1 MNLTDVCLRKPVLAW
16 MLMAGTI
23 LFGLVAATRIGVS
36 QFPDVDYPTISVSVA
51 WNGAAPEDVESGIVN
66 VLEESLAQV
75 EGVQTITSSS
85 TMGSARITATFDMSR
100 DIDLALQ
107 DTQAKIAQA
116 GRQLPSDIN
125 PPVVSKSNPDDQPI
139 LTIGVSG
146 PFSRQLLADT
156 ARYEVEDRLQTIPGV
171 GQVTLMGYVDRAVRI
186 WVDEDKLNATQLT
199 VTDVIT
205 ALNQQHVTV
214 PSGAMDTQEKQL
226 SVRVLGEAADLTTLK
241 QIIIKNVSGA
251 PIRLKDVALVED
263 GFEDITS
270 IARSNGA
277 PVQAMGILKQRGS
290 NAVGVAKAVTAALG
304 DVQKGLPEGMKAEVI
319 FDTTG
324 FISESVNEILL
335 ELSLALVLTALVCWL
350 FLGSLSSTMNVL
362 FAIPMSLMGTVAV
375 IYFLGYTLNTFTLL
389 GLSLA
394 VGLVVDD
401 AVMVMENIFR
411 HAAMGKDRM
420 KAAEEG
426 TKEITFAALAA
437 TLAVIAIFLPVIFM
451 SGIVGKFFLQF
462 GVTLSIAVALSYLEA
477 ITLAPARC
485 AQMVN
490 VQHEHRTGIGGAV
503 DRLFAKLEAFY
514 GRMLERTLRRPWV
527 ALLVGALVM
536 GSALEVALHLPGEF
550 VPSQDQSRL
559 QVRLT
564 TAVGS
569 DLGQTDKLVKRCE
582 QFLRSRPEVKGVM
595 ASVGG
600 GSSNTASL
608 SVTLVEP
615 SQRKLGQNELAA
627 IFRKEFSAYPGV
639 RVSVQ
644 DLSQQGF
651 TGQRGY
657 PIEFSV
663 RGQDWDVLTTQ
674 AAKIREELTKSG
686 LATDIDTDYQI
697 GSPELQIKPDRA
709 RISDLGLSVE
719 NVASTVSSLVGGVTI
734 GKYSSAGRRLNVDLK
749 LLANQRTRPEDVSAL
764 SVRLPGGQLVP
775 LSAVTTQQEVPV
787 LQAINHADRE
797 RAVTIFGNVAAGHSQ
812 TEALAYIESLQSEVP
827 QGCRLVLSGQSS
839 QFQDSMNSL
848 LFALGLGIL
857 VAYMVLA
864 SQFNSFL
871 HPVTVL
877 SILPLSI
884 AGAAFGLAIMN
895 KTLNVFSMIG
905 VLLLMGIVKKNSI
918 ILVDYATERRN
929 GGHASDAKSAMLQ
942 AGPVRLRPIVMTS
955 VATMMSAIPS
965 ALGLGPGAETRAPMA
980 DAVLGGLVLS
990 TALSLLVVPAFYVV
1004 ADGMKMRLA
1013 GKKNADVAHG
1023 EAEVAHPPS
1032 AA

>member
-1 MNLTDVCLRKPVLAW
+1 
-16 MLMAGTI
+16 
-23 LFGLVAATRIGVS
+23 
-36 QFPDVDYPTISVSVA
+36 
-51 WNGAAPEDVESGIVN
+51 
-66 VLEESLAQV
+66 
-75 EGVQTITSSS
+75 
-85 TMGSARITATFDMSR
+85 
-100 DIDLALQ
+100 
-107 DTQAKIAQA
+107 
-116 GRQLPSDIN
+116 
-125 PPVVSKSNPDDQPI
+125 
-139 LTIGVSG
+139 
-146 PFSRQLLADT
+146 
-156 ARYEVEDRLQTIPGV
+156 
-171 GQVTLMGYVDRAVRI
+171 
-186 WVDEDKLNATQLT
+186 
-199 VTDVIT
+199 
-205 ALNQQHVTV
+205 
-214 PSGAMDTQEKQL
+214 
-226 SVRVLGEAADLTTLK
+226 
-241 QIIIKNVSGA
+241 
-251 PIRLKDVALVED
+251 
-263 GFEDITS
+263 
-270 IARSNGA
+270 
-277 PVQAMGILKQRGS
+277 
-290 NAVGVAKAVTAALG
+290 
-304 DVQKGLPEGMKAEVI
+304 
-319 FDTTG
+319 
-324 FISESVNEILL
+324 
-335 ELSLALVLTALVCWL
+335 
-350 FLGSLSSTMNVL
+350 MNVL

-490 VQHEHRTGIGGAV
+490 VQHEERKGVGGAM

-527 ALLVGALVM
+527 ALTIGAAVL
-536 GSALEVALHLPGEF
+536 ALATVTALSLPGEF

-569 DLGQTDKLVKRCE
+569 DLGQTDKIVQRCE
-582 QFLRSRPEVKGVM
+582 AFLRSRPEVKGVM

-600 GSSNTASL
+600 SASNSASL
-608 SVTLVEP
+608 SVTLVDP
-615 SQRKLGQNELAA
+615 GQRKLTQNELAA
-627 IFRKEFSAYPGV
+627 VFRKEFASYPGL

-663 RGQDWDVLTTQ
+663 RGADWDVLTSQ
-674 AAKIREELTKSG
+674 AAKVRDALTKSG

-697 GSPELQIKPDRA
+697 GSPELQIRPDRA
-709 RISDLGLSVE
+709 RISDMGLSVQD
-719 NVASTVSSLVGGVTI
+719 VATTVSSLVGGVTI
-734 GKYSSAGRRLNVDLK
+734 GKYSSAGRRLDVDLK
-749 LLANQRTRPEDVSAL
+749 LLANQRTRPEDVAAL
-764 SVRLPGGQLVP
+764 NVRLPGKQLVP

-797 RAVTIFGNVAAGHSQ
+797 RAVTIFANVAPGHSQ
-812 TEALAYIESLQSEVP
+812 TEALAYIQTLTSDVP
-827 QGCRLVLSGQSS
+827 TGYRIVFSGQSS

-884 AGAAFGLAIMN
+884 AGAAFGLYVMH

-929 GGHASDAKSAMLQ
+929 GGHAHDARSAMLQ

-955 VATMMSAIPS
+955 VATMMSAIP
-965 ALGLGPGAETRAPMA
+965 AAMGLGPGAETRAPMA
-980 DAVLGGLVLS
+980 DAVLGGLILS

-1004 ADGMKMRLA
+1004 ADGLKQRLA
-1013 GKKNADVAHG
+1013 GRAKG
-1023 EAEVAHPPS
+1023 AEPALAHPPE
-1032 AA
+1032 AV

>member
-1 MNLTDVCLRKPVLAW
+1 MSITDVCLRKPVLAW

-23 LFGLVAATRIGVS
+23 LFGIVAATRIGVS
-36 QFPDVDYPTISVSVA
+36 QFPDVDYPTISVSVS
-51 WNGAAPEDVESGIVN
+51 WPGAAPEDVESGVVN
-66 VLEESLAQV
+66 ILEESLAQV

-85 TMGSARITATFDMSR
+85 SMGSARITATFDMSR

-107 DTQAKIAQA
+107 DTQAKIAQSA
-116 GRQLPSDIN
+116 RQLPQNIN
-125 PPVVSKSNPDDQPI
+125 APVVSKSNPDDQPI

-171 GQVTLMGYVDRAVRI
+171 GQVTLTGYVDRAIRI
-186 WVDEDKLNATQLT
+186 WIDEDKLNSTQLT
-199 VTDVIT
+199 VNDVT
-205 ALNQQHVTV
+205 SALQQQHVTV

-226 SVRVLGEAADLTTLK
+226 SVRVLGEAADIGTLK
-241 QIIIKNVSGA
+241 QIIVKNVAGA
-251 PIRLKDVALVED
+251 PIRLGDVALVED
-263 GFEDITS
+263 GFADINS
-270 IARSNGA
+270 IARSSGS

-290 NAVGVAKAVTAALG
+290 NAVGVAKAVRAALA
-304 DVQKGLPEGMKAEVI
+304 DVQKTLPEGMHVDVI

-324 FISESVNEILL
+324 FISESMDEILL
-335 ELSLALVLTALVCWL
+335 ELGLALVLTALVCWL

-362 FAIPMSLMGTVAV
+362 FAIPMSLLGTVAV

-420 KAAEEG
+420 KAAADG
-426 TKEITFAALAA
+426 THEITFAALAA

-462 GVTLSIAVALSYLEA
+462 GVTLSIAVAVSYVEA

-485 AQMVN
+485 AQMVSTE
-490 VQHEHRTGIGGAV
+490 HEVRTGLGGLV
-503 DRLFAKLEAFY
+503 DRGFTKLEGFY
-514 GRMLERTLRRPWV
+514 ARMLERTLRRPWIILSIAGV
-527 ALLVGALVM
+527 VLGLATWTAM
-536 GSALEVALHLPGEF
+536 SLPGEF

-559 QVRLT
+559 QVKLT

-569 DLGQTDKLVKRCE
+569 DLRQTDALVKRCE
-582 QFLRSRPEVKGVM
+582 AFLKPRPEVQGVM
-595 ASVGG
+595 ASVSPSGG
-600 GSSNTASL
+600 SL
-608 SVTLVEP
+608 SVTLVDP
-615 SQRKLGQNELAA
+615 SKRKQTQNELAA
-627 IFRKEFSAYPGV
+627 VYRKEFSSYPGI

-663 RGQDWDVLTTQ
+663 RGSDWAVLTTQ
-674 AAKIREELTKSG
+674 ATKLRDELTKSG

-697 GSPELQIKPDRA
+697 GSPELQIQPDRA
-709 RISDLGLSVE
+709 RISDLGLSVQD
-719 NVASTVSSLVGGVTI
+719 VAQTVSSLVGGVTI
-734 GKYSSAGRRLNVDLK
+734 GKYSSAGRRLDVDLK
-749 LLANQRTRPEDVSAL
+749 LLANQRTRPEDISAL
-764 SVRLPGGQLVP
+764 RVRLPGGQLVP
-775 LSAVTTQQEVPV
+775 LSAVTTQQELPV

-797 RAVTIFGNVAAGHSQ
+797 RAITIFGNVAAGHSQ
-812 TEALAYIESLQSEVP
+812 TDALAFIQGLQKEMPTGYRV
-827 QGCRLVLSGQSS
+827 VLSGQSS

-848 LFALGLGIL
+848 LFALCLGIL

-884 AGAAFGLAIMN
+884 AGAAFGLFFLH

-918 ILVDYATERRN
+918 ILVDYATEQRN
-929 GGHASDAKSAMLQ
+929 HHGLGAREAMQ
-942 AGPVRLRPIVMTS
+942 KAGPVRLRPIVMTS
-955 VATMMSAIPS
+955 VATMMSAIPA

-1004 ADGMKMRLA
+1004 ADAMKQRLSRRA
-1013 GKKNADVAHG
+1013 GAGVSPPIAVAPEGPHG
-1023 EAEVAHPPS
+1023 T
-1032 AA
+1032 

>member
-1 MNLTDVCLRKPVLAW
+1 MNITDVCLKKPVFAW
-16 MLMAGTI
+16 MIMAGTI

-36 QFPDVDYPTISVSVA
+36 QFPDVDYPTISVSIT
-51 WNGAAPEDVESGIVN
+51 WTGAAPEDVETGLVN
-66 VLEESLAQV
+66 PIEEAMAQV
-75 EGVQTITSSS
+75 EGVQTMTSSS
-85 TMGSARITATFDMSR
+85 SMGSARITATFDMSR

-107 DTQAKIAQA
+107 DTQAKIAQTQ
-116 GRQLPSDIN
+116 RSLPTDAA

-139 LTIGVSG
+139 LTVGVTG
-146 PFSRQLLADT
+146 PFSRQLLADV
-156 ARYEVEDRLQTIPGV
+156 ARYQIEDRLQTIPGV
-171 GQVTLMGYVDRAVRI
+171 GQITLMGYVDRAIRI
-186 WVDEDKLNATQLT
+186 WVDAGKLSATGLT
-199 VTDVIT
+199 VTDVT
-205 ALNQQHVTV
+205 AALQREHVTV
-214 PSGAMDTQEKQL
+214 PSGVLDTKEQQL
-226 SVRVLGEAADLTTLK
+226 SVRVLGEAADLATLRA
-241 QIIIKNVSGA
+241 IIVRNINGA
-251 PIRLKDVALVED
+251 PVRIQDVALVED

-270 IARSNGA
+270 LARSNGG

-290 NAVGVAKAVTAALG
+290 NAVTVAKTVHAALAE
-304 DVQKGLPEGMKAEVI
+304 VQKTLPEGMEVKVI

-324 FISESVNEILL
+324 FISESMNEILL
-335 ELSLALVLTALVCWL
+335 ELGLALILTALVCWL

-362 FAIPMSLMGTVAV
+362 FAIPMSLLGTVAV

-411 HAAMGKDRM
+411 HAEMGKDRVT
-420 KAAEEG
+420 AASEG

-437 TLAVIAIFLPVIFM
+437 TLAVIAIFLPVVFM

-462 GVTLSIAVALSYLEA
+462 GVTLSIAVALSYIEA

-485 AQMVN
+485 AQMLQVK
-490 VQHEHRTGIGGAV
+490 HGTRSGIGGLV
-503 DRLFAKLEAFY
+503 DRGFDRLGRFY
-514 GRMLERTLRRPWV
+514 AGVLARVLRRPWIALGV
-527 ALLVGALVM
+527 AAVVLALAVWT
-536 GSALEVALHLPGEF
+536 ALSLPGEF

-564 TAVGS
+564 TTVGA
-569 DLGQTDKLVKRCE
+569 DLTETDRIVRKCE
-582 QFLRSRPEVKGVM
+582 TFLATRPEVDNVM
-595 ASVGG
+595 ASVGSG
-600 GSSNTASL
+600 SSSNTASL
-608 SVTLVEP
+608 SVTMVEP
-615 SQRKLGQNELAA
+615 PKRKLTQSEFGAVM
-627 IFRKEFSAYPGV
+627 RKEFSAYPGV

-657 PIEFSV
+657 PLEFSV
-663 RGQDWDVLTTQ
+663 RGPDWDVLTEQ
-674 AAKIREELTKSG
+674 AGKIREELQKSG
-686 LATDIDTDYQI
+686 LATDIDTDYQV
-697 GSPELQIKPDRA
+697 GSPELQIQPERS
-709 RISDLGLSVE
+709 RTSNLGLSVQD
-719 NVASTVSSLVGGVTI
+719 VANTVSGLVGGVKV
-734 GKYSSAGRRLNVDLK
+734 GKYSSAGRRLDVILR
-749 LLANQRTRPEDVSAL
+749 LVAGQRTRPEDISAL
-764 SVRLPGGQLVP
+764 RVRTPNGDLIP
-775 LSAVTTQQEVPV
+775 LSAVTTQNEKAV

-797 RAVTIFGNVAAGHSQ
+797 RAITIFGNVAAGHSQ
-812 TEALAYIESLQSEVP
+812 TEALAYVQGLQHEVP
-827 QGCRLVLSGQSS
+827 PGYRLVLSGQSS
-839 QFQDSMNSL
+839 QFKDSMNSL

-884 AGAAFGLAIMN
+884 AGAAFGLLFLH

-918 ILVDYATERRN
+918 ILVDYATEMR
-929 GGHASDAKSAMLQ
+929 AKGANAVAAMLE

-955 VATMMSAIPS
+955 VATMMSAIPA

-990 TALSLLVVPAFYVV
+990 TGLSLLVVPAFYVV
-1004 ADGMKMRLA
+1004 ADGLKQKLSRTPVPA
-1013 GKKNADVAHG
+1013 PVVAHV
-1023 EAEVAHPPS
+1023 AEE
-1032 AA
+1032 

>member
-1 MNLTDVCLRKPVLAW
+1 MSITDVCLRKPVLAW

-23 LFGLVAATRIGVS
+23 LFGIVAVTRIGVS

-51 WNGAAPEDVESGIVN
+51 WPGAAPEDVESGVVN
-66 VLEESLAQV
+66 ILEESLAQV
-75 EGVQTITSSS
+75 EGVQTMTSSS
-85 TMGSARITATFDMSR
+85 SMGSARITATFDMSR

-116 GRQLPSDIN
+116 GRQLPQDID

-171 GQVTLMGYVDRAVRI
+171 GQVTLTGYVDRAVRI
-186 WVDEDKLNATQLT
+186 WIDEDKLNATQLT
-199 VTDVIT
+199 VTDVMS
-205 ALNQQHVTV
+205 ALTQQHVTV

-226 SVRVLGEAADLTTLK
+226 SVRVLGEAADLATLR
-241 QIIIKNVSGA
+241 QIIVKNVAGA
-251 PIRLKDVALVED
+251 PIRLGDVALVED

-270 IARSNGA
+270 VARSGGA

-290 NAVGVAKAVTAALG
+290 NAVGVAKAVRDALAE
-304 DVQKGLPEGMKAEVI
+304 VQKGLPEGMHVDVI

-324 FISESVNEILL
+324 FISESVNEIVL
-335 ELSLALVLTALVCWL
+335 ELGLALVLTALVCWL

-362 FAIPMSLMGTVAV
+362 FAIPMSLLGTIAV

-420 KAAEEG
+420 KAAAEG
-426 TKEITFAALAA
+426 THEITFAALAA

-462 GVTLSIAVALSYLEA
+462 GVTLSIAVAVSYIEA

-490 VQHEHRTGIGGAV
+490 TEHEARTGLGGLV
-503 DRLFAKLEAFY
+503 DRGFTRLEAFY
-514 GRMLERTLRRPWV
+514 AKALERTLRRPWIALGTAVLVLGV
-527 ALLVGALVM
+527 ATWTAM
-536 GSALEVALHLPGEF
+536 SLPEEF

-559 QVRLT
+559 MVRLT

-569 DLGQTDKLVKRCE
+569 DLGQTDALVKRCE
-582 QFLRSRPEVKGVM
+582 AFLKKRPEVQGVM
-595 ASVGG
+595 SSTG
-600 GSSNTASL
+600 GSSSNSGSL
-608 SVTLVEP
+608 SVTLVDP
-615 SQRKLGQNELAA
+615 SQRKQTQNELAA
-627 IFRKEFSAYPGV
+627 VYRKEFSSYPGL

-663 RGQDWDVLTTQ
+663 RGSDWDVLTTQ
-674 AAKIREELTKSG
+674 AAKVRDELTKSG

-709 RISDLGLSVE
+709 RISDLGISVQD
-719 NVASTVSSLVGGVTI
+719 VANTVSTLVGGVTV

-749 LLANQRTRPEDVSAL
+749 LLAAQRSRPEDVADL
-764 SVRLPGGQLVP
+764 RVRLPGGQLVP
-775 LSAVTTQQEVPV
+775 LSAVTTQQEIPV

-797 RAVTIFGNVAAGHSQ
+797 RAITIFGNVAAGHSQ
-812 TEALAYIESLQSEVP
+812 SEVLDFV
-827 QGCRLVLSGQSS
+827 QGLQKEVPSGYRIVMSGQSS
-839 QFQDSMNSL
+839 QFTDSLNSL
-848 LFALGLGIL
+848 MFALGLGIL

-884 AGAAFGLAIMN
+884 AGAAFGLFFLH

-918 ILVDYATERRN
+918 ILVDYATEQRHLLGLGARE
-929 GGHASDAKSAMLQ
+929 AMQ
-942 AGPVRLRPIVMTS
+942 KAGPVRLRPIVMTS
-955 VATMMSAIPS
+955 VATMMSAIPA

-1004 ADGMKMRLA
+1004 ADGFKQRLSRRPA
-1013 GKKNADVAHG
+1013 VAAPLVPEGGHG
-1023 EAEVAHPPS
+1023 A
-1032 AA
+1032 